1 MREHAPLQHP
11 VRASPGP
18 DRMFH
23 VPSSDMALIHIIEEE
38 YPDLWESWR
47 SRLEQWQR
55 TQGLSAEW
63 VTEGKWRLR
72 ECGKNDEDSH
82 Y

>member
-1 MREHAPLQHP
+1 
-11 VRASPGP
+11 
-18 DRMFH
+18 
-23 VPSSDMALIHIIEEE
+23 MALIHIIEEE

-72 ECGKNDEDSH
+72 ECGKDDEDSH